1 MYHENEGTV
10 KCELIDTL
18 PGLRERRHNI
28 SLNPGQ
34 LCAATVDSWLVHQ
47 WTLNNEHFTRLLSVV
62 FCRTTIDLTR
72 VGPAMASLS
81 REEVA
86 RQIRET
92 VSNVYDNNFTNLL
105 NTIVHLKG

>member
-1 MYHENEGTV
+1 MYQENEGTV
-10 KCELIDTL
+10 KYELIDTL
-18 PGLRERRHNI
+18 PGPRERHNI

-34 LCAATVDSWLVHQ
+34 LCAATVDSWLFHQ
-47 WTLNNEHFTRLLSVV
+47 WTLTKEHFIRLLSVV

-92 VSNVYDNNFTNLL
+92 VSIVYDGNFTNLF